1 MLKKTLLFLGLK
13 IVEIPAIV
21 FIPYLICKHFIAP
34 FDENIASMNVVE
46 MWFFGF
52 GVPLVFIIGTG
63 LVCLFVSIAIK
74 ANWDLAEKILK

>member
-13 IVEIPAIV
+13 IVEISAIV

-34 FDENIASMNVVE
+34 FDDNIADMNMVE
-46 MWFFGF
+46 MWFFGW
-52 GVPLVFIIGTG
+52 GVSAIFITGMG
-63 LVCLFVSIAIK
+63 LVCLFVYIAIR